1 MCHDCAHR
9 VQDEV
14 EVSIKEAQQECA
26 AYEAAIKRLAE
37 EDLQPLTEQV
47 TAQGLCN
54 AYHIMWYMARYDQRY
69 TPHLS
74 ATAPVAFLSIMRN
87 RDWCCCLSLT
97 S

>member
-37 EDLQPLTEQV
+37 EDLQPLTDQV

-54 AYHIMWYMARYDQRY
+54 AYHIVWYIAYHLWHQS
-69 TPHLS
+69 PHPS
-74 ATAPVAFLSIMRN
+74 ATRGYV
-87 RDWCCCLSLT
+87 WGCCPSLT
-97 S
+97 C

>member
-37 EDLQPLTEQV
+37 EDLQPLTDQV
-47 TAQGLCN
+47 TAHGHSN
-54 AYHIMWYMARYDQRY
+54 AYHIMWYMAC
-69 TPHLS
+69 HH
-74 ATAPVAFLSIMRN
+74 
-87 RDWCCCLSLT
+87 
-97 S
+97 

>member
-37 EDLQPLTEQV
+37 EDLQPLTDQV
-47 TAQGLCN
+47 TAHGLCN
-54 AYHIMWYMARYDQRY
+54 AHHVMWYIACYHWHQ

-74 ATAPVAFLSIMRN
+74 AQLQMHLVVP
-87 RDWCCCLSLT
+87 
-97 S
+97 

>member
-37 EDLQPLTEQV
+37 EDLQPLTHQV
-47 TAQGLCN
+47 TAHVLCS
-54 AYHIMWYMARYDQRY
+54 AYHI
-69 TPHLS
+69 T
-74 ATAPVAFLSIMRN
+74 
-87 RDWCCCLSLT
+87 WCMVCLY
-97 S
+97 

>member
-37 EDLQPLTEQV
+37 EDLQPLTDQV
-47 TAQGLCN
+47 TAHGLCN
-54 AYHIMWYMARYDQRY
+54 AYHITWYMACY
-69 TPHLS
+69 H
-74 ATAPVAFLSIMRN
+74 
-87 RDWCCCLSLT
+87 WH
-97 S
+97 